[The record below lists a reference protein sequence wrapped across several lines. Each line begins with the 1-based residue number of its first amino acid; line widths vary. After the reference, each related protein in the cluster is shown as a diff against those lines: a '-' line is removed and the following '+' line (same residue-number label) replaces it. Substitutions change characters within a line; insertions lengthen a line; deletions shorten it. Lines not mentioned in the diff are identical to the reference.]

1 MIACLVKTEGRV
13 MLPRA
18 TNSGTTQE
26 KKRLPLIRA
35 PGVRVYKSTLEV
47 STNPQLPGSSFKE
60 LGLPNVQGKHS
71 HFRLEEWHV
80 TAREGKQLW
89 PPQQT
94 QGQPRDGEEGE
105 EEKFLH
111 CIYY

>member
-1 MIACLVKTEGRV
+1 
-13 MLPRA
+13 MLPSA

-60 LGLPNVQGKHS
+60 LGLPNVQG
-71 HFRLEEWHV
+71 
-80 TAREGKQLW
+80 T
-89 PPQQT
+89 PQPLQAGGGACDSSGGEAALAPTVT

>member
-1 MIACLVKTEGRV
+1 MLGEDTRV
-13 MLPRA
+13 MLPSA

-47 STNPQLPGSSFKE
+47 STNPQLAGSSFKE
-60 LGLPNVQGKHS
+60 LGLPNLQAKQG
-71 HFRLEEWHV
+71 HFRLEEWQCDSFP
-80 TAREGKQLW
+80 R
-89 PPQQT
+89 QT
-94 QGQPRDGEEGE
+94 QGQPSHGGEG

-111 CIYY
+111 CVFII